1 MEEQIIQYKNT
12 EKFVW
17 NEDSAK
23 KELLE
28 YILMDYSANEP
39 EGVELIPSRL
49 KPKKMES
56 ENINIKGRK
65 FARIKYG
72 NILKKGFEKVL
83 DIKLDEIND
92 IVNLKE
98 KTISVLEKVDGNL
111 TLKDLTDKKTAA
123 IALGDTNNVVSLP
136 EEAEK
141 GFEGEKAVIS
151 YNDILEKVDVDTI
164 TKSKKEGAKTVGQ
177 GKEGIQ
183 NEYKV
188 ETIKS
193 WSFDE
198 DDLTINGM
206 TIQDAKIATL
216 KKIGYNQ
223 INLRKANQETFNLR
237 RKLFTGSEGEGKGS
251 FGQKPSGKQAEGDLN
266 PLEAKN
272 SDRQL
277 KGKYGRNWL
286 DLPSWEYD
294 NAEMEDEK
302 KPNNS
307 SAIKRVESQIK
318 LATKLLIILQELSEV
333 EYDSLETIGYKK
345 DGKDWVE
352 SEELKEK
359 NPKKTGNLDLLIRSD
374 KTLEGFKNLQ
384 KDMDSPED
392 KSKSEPIDLEKDAKQ
407 LYKYAEDLAPL
418 LEIDKKIDKW
428 YGEDIDFDAK
438 ENKELDEIIKALRS
452 ADVAIPKLIK
462 EAIKLKS
469 NEMLDKA
476 FKQMDRNFN
485 KKLKT
490 AVSKYSHHLE
500 QLENNLKEYIKNQNK
515 KEKRYEKEKKEY
527 MKERE
532 KALPK
537 NKKNTFKT
545 NDKAESIFN
554 DMEKFAKG
562 HYRDIINDLFSSYSY
577 TIQIQETKSLTE
589 EYTEEGE
596 GDGEYEMVENNKYKV
611 LTIEHRK
618 LKNITVSKGLA
629 SGVGN
634 KQHQSQRAFKG
645 ISADERR
652 LLSTMFA
659 FFQKRYRKIDRMI
672 Q

>member
-28 YILMDYSANEP
+28 YILMNYSANEP

-56 ENINIKGRK
+56 ENINIKGKK

-72 NILKKGFEKVL
+72 NILKKGFKKVL

-98 KTISVLEKVDGNL
+98 KTISLLEKVDGNL

-123 IALGDTNNVVSLP
+123 IALGDTNNIVSLS

-164 TKSKKEGAKTVGQ
+164 TKSKIEGAKTVGQ

-223 INLRKANQETFNLR
+223 INLRKSNQPTFNLR

-333 EYDSLETIGYKK
+333 EY
-345 DGKDWVE
+345 E
-352 SEELKEK
+352 SEELKEE

-515 KEKRYEKEKKEY
+515 KEKRYEKEKKKY
-527 MKERE
+527 RKERE
-532 KALPK
+532 EVLPK

-545 NDKAESIFN
+545 NDKVESIFN
-554 DMEKFAKG
+554 DMEKFVKE
-562 HYRDIINDLFSSYSY
+562 HYRDIINDLFASYSY

-589 EYTEEGE
+589 EYIEEGE
-596 GDGEYEMVENNKYKV
+596 EDAEGKYEMVENNNYEV

-645 ISADERR
+645 TSADERR
-652 LLSTMFA
+652 FLSTMFA